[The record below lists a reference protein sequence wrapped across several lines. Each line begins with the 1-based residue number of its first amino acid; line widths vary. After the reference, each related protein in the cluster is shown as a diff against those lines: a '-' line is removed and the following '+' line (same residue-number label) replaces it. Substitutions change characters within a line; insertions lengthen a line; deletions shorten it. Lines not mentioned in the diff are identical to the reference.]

1 MTSLMHLPQKDT
13 NTAYPTVAGLSN
25 KYDVWK
31 RWQTINTKPEKQS
44 KTFHISSL
52 PSPNKL
58 NGRVRWFAWN
68 S

>member
-31 RWQTINTKPEKQS
+31 RWQTINRKPEKQT
-44 KTFHISSL
+44 KHFLFAIT
-52 PSPNKL
+52 SPNKM

-68 S
+68 L

>member
-31 RWQTINTKPEKQS
+31 RWQTINRKPEKQS
-44 KTFHISSL
+44 ETFPLCHHTQQAEWESAVICL
-52 PSPNKL
+52 
-58 NGRVRWFAWN
+58 
-68 S
+68 

>member
-31 RWQTINTKPEKQS
+31 RWQTINRKPKKQTKHFLFAI
-44 KTFHISSL
+44 TR
-52 PSPNKL
+52 NKL
-58 NGRVRWFAWN
+58 NGRVRWFACN
-68 S
+68 L

>member
-31 RWQTINTKPEKQS
+31 RWQNINRKPEKQT
-44 KTFHISSL
+44 KHFL
-52 PSPNKL
+52 
-58 NGRVRWFAWN
+58 FAITQQAEW
-68 S
+68 

>member
-31 RWQTINTKPEKQS
+31 RWQTINRKPEKQS
-44 KTFHISSL
+44 ETFPLCHCIQQAEWESAGICL
-52 PSPNKL
+52 
-58 NGRVRWFAWN
+58 
-68 S
+68 